1 MNDQRDS
8 SEYQADLIGYHLGLM
23 DENER
28 CGFEDRRGGR
38 AQLSADCSRLERL
51 LEPLKLDRVDSPD
64 GDWINRLIRNI
75 DDACNAGATTLP
87 FPKNALAVPPGQA
100 VTSSGSSLFS
110 IRELTGLAAAIVM
123 FAGILVPGF
132 YTARQTAQRVACA
145 NNLRMIGGGAESYAQ
160 MFDNTLPFAGPIPAD
175 ARWAAA
181 SESAQPVRN
190 SRHLY
195 RLVLGQLVP
204 PEAFVCAGVESD
216 RPMNVPSFEDYD
228 DFLDPRNNS
237 YATNFTTQPFA
248 HGDFLPAMPMAA
260 CMTPLVDQNRR
271 LLPADSIRLNSMNHG
286 RTAGQNVLRANV
298 SVQFFNTP
306 NCGLFNDD
314 IYRVQGVNEY
324 TGKERPRA
332 IEDAFLV
339 P

>member
-8 SEYQADLIGYHLGLM
+8 IDYQADLIGYHLGLM
-23 DENER
+23 DEAER
-28 CGFEDRRGGR
+28 RSFEARRSDR
-38 AQLSADCSRLERL
+38 AQLAADCSRLDRL
-51 LEPLKLDRVDSPD
+51 LDPLKLNQVDSPD
-64 GDWINRLIRNI
+64 ADWVSRLIHNVE
-75 DDACNAGATTLP
+75 DACNARQGVLP

-110 IRELTGLAAAIVM
+110 MRELTGIAAALVM

-132 YTARQTAQRVACA
+132 YSARQTAQRVACA

-160 MFDNTLPFAGPIPAD
+160 VFDNTLPFAGPIPAD

-181 SESAQPVRN
+181 SEATRPVRN

-204 PEAFVCAGVESD
+204 PEAFVCAGAESD
-216 RPMNVPSFEDYD
+216 RPMNVPSFEDYE

-248 HGDFLPAMPMAA
+248 HGDFLPTMPLAA
-260 CMTPLVDQNRR
+260 CMTPLVDQDRR
-271 LLPADSIRLNSMNHG
+271 LLPANSIRPNSINHG

-306 NCGLFNDD
+306 NCGLYNDD